1 MIYCSNILCWR
12 KKISKCEVLQ
22 FTKIRINNMSVYHI
36 FCTQGYANS
45 LQTYIGKSCSYNLDK
60 LDIFPLM
67 CVADKVWIIDPIL
80 INKNIRSVCNSH
92 AQKLTRILKKIITTA
107 LKISSVSTFCYSI
120 CINTINQKNVI
131 HTLQ

>member
-1 MIYCSNILCWR
+1 
-12 KKISKCEVLQ
+12 
-22 FTKIRINNMSVYHI
+22 MSVYHI

-92 AQKLTRILKKIITTA
+92 AQKLTHQSSFVKCIVYSKK
-107 LKISSVSTFCYSI
+107 KNNSS
-120 CINTINQKNVI
+120 
-131 HTLQ
+131 TLQITSFP